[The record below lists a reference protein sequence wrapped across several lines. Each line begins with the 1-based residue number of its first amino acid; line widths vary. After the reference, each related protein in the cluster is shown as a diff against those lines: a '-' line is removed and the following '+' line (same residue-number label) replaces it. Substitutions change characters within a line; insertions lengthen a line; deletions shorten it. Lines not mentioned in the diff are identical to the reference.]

1 MNNNKKG
8 LSTIVATLLIIL
20 LTLVAV
26 GIIWV
31 VVRNVVQGGSQ
42 QVDIDTK
49 CLQANVVATHVAN
62 ATPTNFS
69 VTLSRQGGDEAIGGV
84 KLVFTNTAGTV
95 STVSD
100 SIGDIPSLGT
110 KTKYVDVDTVTVPD
124 PHKVGVVTYFLDES
138 GTVQLCQT
146 SNQFTF

>member
-42 QVDIDTK
+42 QVSIDTK
-49 CLQANVVATHVAN
+49 CLNANVVATRVTN
-62 ATPTNFS
+62 DTTNFS
-69 VTLSRQGGDEAIGGV
+69 VTLSRQAGDDVLGGV
-84 KLVFTNTAGTV
+84 KLVFTNDAGTSSFV
-95 STVSD
+95 KDVPGDITALSTVTTYVTILDTDLSN
-100 SIGDIPSLGT
+100 PS
-110 KTKYVDVDTVTVPD
+110 
-124 PHKVGVVTYFLDES
+124 KVGVVSYFLDES
-138 GTVQLCQT
+138 GNEQLCQT
-146 SNQFTF
+146 SNPLEF